1 MLFQVLFWD
10 ADVGDVSTAWVITND
25 PFLQQLFVE
34 VLESLDE
41 PRFVAYNLLRTRA
54 TLPVATSTEPEELVE
69 EAASTPAPP
78 RRKKARTQGPK
89 VPEPEVD
96 MSTLIECA
104 EDEIV
109 CLTYVPCINGILKT
123 GSVVVYG
130 GRDFRVDD
138 LTFDGRRKKAFAN
151 LTAISDEVM

>member
-1 MLFQVLFWD
+1 
-10 ADVGDVSTAWVITND
+10 
-25 PFLQQLFVE
+25 
-34 VLESLDE
+34 
-41 PRFVAYNLLRTRA
+41 
-54 TLPVATSTEPEELVE
+54 
-69 EAASTPAPP
+69 
-78 RRKKARTQGPK
+78 
-89 VPEPEVD
+89 

-109 CLTYVPCINGILKT
+109 SLTYVPCINGILKT

-130 GRDFRVDD
+130 GRDFRVVE